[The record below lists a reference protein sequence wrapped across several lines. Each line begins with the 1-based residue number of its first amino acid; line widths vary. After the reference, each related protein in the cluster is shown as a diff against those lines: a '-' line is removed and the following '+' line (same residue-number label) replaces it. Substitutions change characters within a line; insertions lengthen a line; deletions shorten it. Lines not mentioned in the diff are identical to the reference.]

1 MIQMAVDLWSAML
14 TLFLIMEPLGNLPV
28 VVAMMDRLM
37 GMILV
42 IIVVQ
47 MFLNGLG
54 HYFQSATP

>member
-1 MIQMAVDLWSAML
+1 MAVDLWSAML